1 MTAANFGMR
10 LTTLGRAAAPPSA
23 LPSLPRRSCAAP
35 SAVPSLSRRGC
46 AQHLA
51 VLSLTALWLPPAPP
65 ALASDI
71 DTAIALAPVLLLKS
85 AISDVDEQLL
95 DGLLQ
100 AQPAVAA
107 GIPMARAADTV
118 ALVRKLLNE
127 YSPRAQARQA
137 ADVAMRAKLLD
148 RRAAAHAPARA
159 REAEELLAGILE
171 FDAADARKK
180 DLMGNLNE
188 VMRPDAV
195 RFYHRSLV
203 RAQQELDAAVDCFG
217 AEERALTAKL
227 ARGALGP
234 KARVPP
240 APGEERER
248 EAAVLRAIEALPGPG
263 AALTRGDLQNAL
275 DNKWRE
281 ANGAQQV
288 KAG

>member
-1 MTAANFGMR
+1 MR
-10 LTTLGRAAAPPSA
+10 LATTNHCGGAPPPSA
-23 LPSLPRRSCAAP
+23 MPSLPARGCAAP
-35 SAVPSLSRRGC
+35 SVVPSLSRRGC
-46 AQHLA
+46 VQRLA
-51 VLSLTALWLPPAPP
+51 ILSLTALWLPPAPP

-71 DTAIALAPVLLLKS
+71 DTAIALAPVLLLKF

-100 AQPAVAA
+100 GQPAVAA
-107 GIPMARAADTV
+107 GIPQERAADTV
-118 ALVRKLLNE
+118 ALVTKLLKE
-127 YSPRAQARQA
+127 YSPREQARQA
-137 ADVAMRAKLLD
+137 ADTAMRAKLLGKRD
-148 RRAAAHAPARA
+148 AGTAATRV

-203 RAQQELDAAVDCFG
+203 KAQQELDAAVDCFG

-227 ARGALGP
+227 ARGALGN
-234 KARVPP
+234 KAFVPP
-240 APGEERER
+240 PPSVERER

-281 ANGAQQV
+281 TNGEQQV

>member
-1 MTAANFGMR
+1 M
-10 LTTLGRAAAPPSA
+10 
-23 LPSLPRRSCAAP
+23 PSLPRRSCAAP
-35 SAVPSLSRRGC
+35 SAVPSISRRGC
-46 AQHLA
+46 SQRLA

-100 AQPAVAA
+100 GQPAIAA
-107 GIPMARAADTV
+107 GIPMERAADTV
-118 ALVRKLLNE
+118 ALVTKLLKE
-127 YSPRAQARQA
+127 YSPREQARQA
-137 ADVAMRAKLLD
+137 ADTAMRAKLLS
-148 RRAAAHAPARA
+148 RREAGTAATRA
-159 REAEELLAGILE
+159 REAQELLAGILE

-188 VMRPDAV
+188 VMRADAV
-195 RFYHRSLV
+195 RFYHLSLV
-203 RAQQELDAAVDCFG
+203 KAQQELDAAVDCFG
-217 AEERALTAKL
+217 AEERVLTAKL
-227 ARGALGP
+227 ARGALGN
-234 KARVPP
+234 KAGVPP
-240 APGEERER
+240 PPSVERER

-281 ANGAQQV
+281 TNGAQQV

>member
-1 MTAANFGMR
+1 MTRALMR
-10 LTTLGRAAAPPSA
+10 LTTNLCGAAPPPSA
-23 LPSLPRRSCAAP
+23 MPSLPRRSCAAP
-35 SAVPSLSRRGC
+35 SAVPSLSRKSC
-46 AQHLA
+46 AQRLA

-100 AQPAVAA
+100 GQPAIAA
-107 GIPMARAADTV
+107 GIPMQRAADTV
-118 ALVRKLLNE
+118 ALVTKLLKE
-127 YSPRAQARQA
+127 YSPREQARQA
-137 ADVAMRAKLLD
+137 ADTAMRAKLLG
-148 RRAAAHAPARA
+148 RREAGTAAARV

-203 RAQQELDAAVDCFG
+203 KAQQELDAAVDCFG
-217 AEERALTAKL
+217 AEERVLTAKL
-227 ARGALGP
+227 ARGALGL
-234 KARVPP
+234 KAGVPP
-240 APGEERER
+240 PPGVERER

-281 ANGAQQV
+281 TNGAQQV

>member
-1 MTAANFGMR
+1 MTTR
-10 LTTLGRAAAPPSA
+10 LRLATNPSGAAARPPSA
-23 LPSLPRRSCAAP
+23 MPSLPRRSCAAP
-35 SAVPSLSRRGC
+35 SAVPSISRRGC
-46 AQHLA
+46 SQRLA

-100 AQPAVAA
+100 GQPAIAA
-107 GIPMARAADTV
+107 GIPMERAADTV
-118 ALVRKLLNE
+118 ALVTKLLKE
-127 YSPRAQARQA
+127 YSPREQARQA
-137 ADVAMRAKLLD
+137 ADTAMRAKLLS
-148 RRAAAHAPARA
+148 RREAGTAATRA
-159 REAEELLAGILE
+159 REAQELLAGILE

-188 VMRPDAV
+188 VMRADAV
-195 RFYHRSLV
+195 RFYHLSLV
-203 RAQQELDAAVDCFG
+203 KAQQELDAAVDCFG
-217 AEERALTAKL
+217 AEERVLTAKL
-227 ARGALGP
+227 ARGALGN
-234 KARVPP
+234 KAGVPP
-240 APGEERER
+240 PPSVERER

-281 ANGAQQV
+281 TNGAQQV